1 MKEGIKRLKKKTER
15 KKEQRAKEFAV
26 KLCLLELSED
36 TSIKSD
42 QHDCL
47 KMNRTRTIITDI
59 LHGLRKAQETST
71 PNKEQQEY

>member
-1 MKEGIKRLKKKTER
+1 MDTSTKQLMEHCERGNKKTEEKKKQKE

-47 KMNRTRTIITDI
+47 KMT
-59 LHGLRKAQETST
+59 
-71 PNKEQQEY
+71 